1 MEERLTAVLE
11 GRSPLE
17 GDLEAIADELG
28 GLVDNALATASG
40 LERAEDAA
48 DALGDELSEIQR
60 EASGAAAS
68 LAAVAGAA
76 ETLDATVSD
85 VDLRDIDLS
94 DVDLTFDTQN
104 LDDIL
109 DSLERVPDKA
119 RTTRSALRALG
130 ESEVLSGLDVDRDPA
145 LGFDPETVQQR
156 YSVAVDRTDLRSGL
170 GRIDDRTVR
179 VNPVL
184 SALQEQNQQI
194 EADIEADIDDLD
206 ISVGTSELSA
216 AIAAVDT
223 LEEHVDDLRSSL
235 ARLDSQ
241 RVSATVDADVATA
254 IADLETV
261 ESKLNDIDGRRAT
274 LDVAVDAE
282 SVATDIDAVTDTT
295 AVDAD
300 ADLDIDTDTATL
312 SVPADVSGTDNV
324 RALSA
329 TVDEAGDVA
338 TEAAEGLGTFGR
350 VSERVRQQTDRLA
363 DRTARLRSLLGGDL
377 GGYGGLRETADEA
390 DRLAERI
397 DALPDRVSRTI
408 RLDVTDDIPGF
419 ESLGRR
425 GFELDVDLP
434 TDRLQEFAD
443 RLRSADG
450 RVRSLRDRVR
460 GFSLDAG
467 FEGFRRR
474 LRRATEAANEFELLG
489 DTTDDTS
496 RRVDRLRNGAARLGA
511 TLSGSLG
518 EFGGLRE
525 TADDADRLADAL
537 DAVPDRISRTVRMD
551 VSDTTPG
558 FESLGRE
565 GFELDVDVPTTP
577 IRRAADGFRRI
588 DDRVQSVRSRVRD
601 LSVDFDSVRRRA
613 RSVGDAVEE
622 FARFDLG
629 FDGVD
634 LSGEYGGMRE
644 TRHEANRLLDTI
656 EEFGQFDLGFEDFEI
671 GYRFGE
677 GDDAGFSDRVRRRLS
692 RSIDGMSL
700 PSLHLG
706 RFLPNRED
714 ISDVETPDI
723 SRFAFGE
730 ESTQIG
736 VEFETDGVAAAAD
749 DAAEVAEGVDEAAEA
764 ADVAA
769 DRLEQ
774 TEQQVKET
782 TGRFEGLRA
791 AMDVRGLIPDSIT
804 PSGFDRSS
812 LGFGADSADVES
824 QLGGASQVLRI
835 GANIDIDD
843 FQTAAEVADHLEA
856 NINQLGDSATATVA
870 ELHHLGE
877 SAEALVDDQV
887 AAATTTHELA
897 DEVDDLG
904 DESIE
909 AAAGVG
915 SLETSV
921 GGLDNVGVNFGPFST
936 SVARLLPMLAPLA
949 AGLFSVAGAAGAVG
963 AGFGAIG
970 GVGLGML
977 FGGLTSRAEELAA
990 QSSEIEDASEGLE
1003 EIFSQFGQAAQNAL
1017 EPLQTEEFEGFAMGA
1032 LSGVLEIL
1040 RDGAQFAADF
1050 SSELKPVL
1058 DRLGSQFWNTE
1069 PEFFAELG
1077 RTASATLPYLERFLS
1092 YLITAGPA
1100 ALRWFREE
1108 GLETVDALGSFSVQ
1122 AIDTAASL
1130 ASVGNVLINTV
1141 VPGVTALAGAADWAL
1156 ETFRALPDPLEYA
1169 AIGAA
1174 VAAVAASGLAVAL
1187 GSATTAAG
1195 ALAAVLGVLS
1205 LPISGTTAAIAA
1217 LVGATAGV
1225 ISYFGAWGDIVGMLV
1240 GIYNGFIEYVEYS
1253 INLWLGLA
1261 QAIAN
1266 AAMSFGFVASAVEM
1280 VGGLIDWLGGL
1291 LDWVVGKLKGVA
1303 EFVKDL
1309 AEAIGEVIDSVAD
1322 ATDEAGGVSLD
1333 EYKAGGDGDGE
1344 DGSDGGPGEPP
1355 DNPYAGRQLPGFNV
1369 TQPGSDGTVM
1379 GNAVASLP
1387 GTSPTATSGG
1397 GGSAATASTAGGS
1410 GTGAR
1415 PTTGAAGMGGGT
1427 VNNYNYNVTVNATDL
1442 SRQEMKRVARQ
1453 IHRKLE
1459 RMDRKQTGPS
1469 AG

>member
-1 MEERLTAVLE
+1 MPPEERLNAIL
-11 GRSPLE
+11 S
-17 GDLEAIADELG
+17 GDDRLSGDIAEIAEELG
-28 GLVDNALATASG
+28 GLVDNALAAASG

-48 DALGDELSEIQR
+48 DDLGDDLGEIQR
-60 EASGAAAS
+60 EASGAAAG

-76 ETLDATVSD
+76 ETLDATASD

-94 DVDLTFDTQN
+94 DVDLEFDTQN
-104 LDDIL
+104 LNDIL

-130 ESEVLSGLDVDRDPA
+130 ESEALSAPDVGRDPA

-170 GRIDDRTVR
+170 GSIDDRTIR

-184 SALQEQNQQI
+184 SALQEQSQQI
-194 EADIEADIDDLD
+194 EEDIDDLD

-235 ARLDSQ
+235 ARLDDQ
-241 RVSATVDADVATA
+241 RVSVTVDADVATA
-254 IADLETV
+254 IADLELV
-261 ESKLNDIDGRRAT
+261 ESKLNDIDDRRAT
-274 LDVAVDAE
+274 VDVAVDAE
-282 SVATDIDAVTDTT
+282 SVATDIGAVTDTT

-300 ADLDIDTDTATL
+300 ADLDTDTDTATL
-312 SVPADVSGTDNV
+312 SVPVDVSGTDNV

-350 VSERVRQQTDRLA
+350 VSERVRQQTGRLA
-363 DRTARLRSLLGGDL
+363 DQTARLRSLLGGDL

-408 RLDVTDDIPGF
+408 RLDVTDDISGF
-419 ESLGRR
+419 ESLG
-425 GFELDVDLP
+425 P
-434 TDRLQEFAD
+434 
-443 RLRSADG
+443 
-450 RVRSLRDRVR
+450 
-460 GFSLDAG
+460 
-467 FEGFRRR
+467 
-474 LRRATEAANEFELLG
+474 
-489 DTTDDTS
+489 
-496 RRVDRLRNGAARLGA
+496 
-511 TLSGSLG
+511 
-518 EFGGLRE
+518 
-525 TADDADRLADAL
+525 
-537 DAVPDRISRTVRMD
+537 
-551 VSDTTPG
+551 
-558 FESLGRE
+558 E
-565 GFELDVDVPTTP
+565 GFELDVDVPTAP

-629 FDGVD
+629 FDGFD

-644 TRHEANRLLDTI
+644 TRSEATRLLDTL
-656 EEFGQFDLGFEDFEI
+656 EEFARFDLGFDGFDLGLDDYELDIDVPDI
-671 GYRFGE
+671 GE
-677 GDDAGFSDRVRRRLS
+677 QVRRAGGRMGRL
-692 RSIDGMSL
+692 REGM
-700 PSLHLG
+700 
-706 RFLPNRED
+706 D
-714 ISDVETPDI
+714 I
-723 SRFAFGE
+723 R
-730 ESTQIG
+730 G
-736 VEFETDGVAAAAD
+736 V
-749 DAAEVAEGVDEAAEA
+749 
-764 ADVAA
+764 
-769 DRLEQ
+769 
-774 TEQQVKET
+774 
-782 TGRFEGLRA
+782 
-791 AMDVRGLIPDSIT
+791 IPDSLT
-804 PSGFDRSS
+804 PSGFDRPS

-824 QLGGASQVLRI
+824 QLGGVSQVLRI

-843 FQTAAEVADHLEA
+843 FETAAELADHLEA
-856 NINQLGDSATATVA
+856 NIDQLGDSATATVT
-870 ELHHLGE
+870 ELRQLGE
-877 SAEALVDDQV
+877 SAEGLVDDQV
-887 AAATTTHELA
+887 AAATTTDELA

-909 AAAGVG
+909 SAAEVG
-915 SLETSV
+915 SLRSSMCA
-921 GGLDNVGVNFGPFST
+921 LDDVGVNLGPFTT
-936 SVARLLPMLAPLA
+936 SLGRLLPLLAPLA
-949 AGLFSVAGAAGAVG
+949 AGLSSVAGAAGAVG
-963 AGFGAIG
+963 VGFGAIG
-970 GVGLGML
+970 GAGLGML

-1003 EIFSQFGQAAQNAL
+1003 EIFSQFGQAARDAL

-1032 LSGVLEIL
+1032 LSGVIEIL

-1050 SSELKPVL
+1050 SDELDPVL

-1069 PEFFAELG
+1069 PEFFAELR
-1077 RTASATLPYLERFLS
+1077 RTASATLPYLEDFLS

-1141 VPGVTALAGAADWAL
+1141 VPGLTALTGAVDAAL
-1156 ETFRALPDPLEYA
+1156 EGFRALPDTLEYA

-1174 VAAVAASGLAVAL
+1174 VATVAASGLAVAL
-1187 GSATTAAG
+1187 GSAATAGG

-1205 LPISGTTAAIAA
+1205 LPISGTTAAIAG

-1240 GIYNGFIEYVEYS
+1240 GIYNGFIEYIEYS
-1253 INLWLGLA
+1253 INLWVGLA

-1291 LDWVVGKLKGVA
+1291 LDWAMDKLEDVARFVGRLVG
-1303 EFVKDL
+1303 
-1309 AEAIGEVIDSVAD
+1309 AIDQFIDSVAD

-1333 EYKAGGDGDGE
+1333 EYKAGGGGDGE
-1344 DGSDGGPGEPP
+1344 DGSDGGPGAPP
-1355 DNPYAGRQLPGFNV
+1355 DNQYAGRQSPGFDV

-1387 GTSPTATSGG
+1387 STSPTASSGG
-1397 GGSAATASTAGGS
+1397 GGSAATASTAGGGGG
-1410 GTGAR
+1410 GTAAR
-1415 PTTGAAGMGGGT
+1415 PTTGPAAMGNQT
-1427 VNNYNYNVTVNATDL
+1427 INNYTYEVSVNAANL
-1442 SRQEMKRVARQ
+1442 ARQEMKRVARQ
-1453 IHRKLE
+1453 IHRELE
-1459 RMDRKQTGPS
+1459 RMDRKQSTARSG
-1469 AG
+1469 